1 MNAEINVK
9 AVLTPSWGENCPES
23 LNIIIELDGTQAKS
37 GEKLVKFNKR
47 TCIREFNRMLKS
59 IKIFDDYGSL
69 EFKEVESVCA
79 TH

>member
-47 TCIREFNRMLKS
+47 TVNREFNRLLKP
-59 IKIFDDYGSL
+59 IKIFD
-69 EFKEVESVCA
+69 E
-79 TH
+79 